1 MLLRATLLPSWL
13 LAWPS
18 QADPLFPLNS
28 TGTFLHRVRA
38 VLAALAIDVCRTTCW
53 LVAHTLWITHRVKG
67 LPLAQH
73 ARPVTDR
80 PQATG

>member
-1 MLLRATLLPSWL
+1 MMAKRKISGR
-13 LAWPS
+13 S
-18 QADPLFPLNS
+18 KERGISLFMVAAAMVVIL
-28 TGTFLHRVRA
+28 G
-38 VLAALAIDVCRTTCW
+38 LAALAIDVCRTTCW